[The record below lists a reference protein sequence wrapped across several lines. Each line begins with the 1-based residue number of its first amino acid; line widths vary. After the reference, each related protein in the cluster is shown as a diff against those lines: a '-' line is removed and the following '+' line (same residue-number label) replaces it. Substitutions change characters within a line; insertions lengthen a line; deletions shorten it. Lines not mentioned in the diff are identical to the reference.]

1 MQHTNLRRFGR
12 ALTPSLSSLTFG
24 SVVGLLFIV
33 GTYLAAAFSG
43 SYESAQ
49 LAAINAG
56 ASSDNQFISLYQKAY
71 DTVIISNSLGAIALF
86 VVWGMIGMIAY
97 AGVAGIVN
105 GLKEID
111 DLKEESGFVHADKQ
125 SLYREEAEKFIIR
138 VVALG
143 LLFVAIRLFVTM
155 FVPWARE
162 VTVIA
167 VFESVWLQKVLYLLV
182 AFAGWLFSLHILTVL
197 VRILLLRVRLFGEQV
212 STEDMQRF

>member
-1 MQHTNLRRFGR
+1 MQHTDLRRFGR

-24 SVVGLLFIV
+24 SIVGLVFIV
-33 GTYLAAAFSG
+33 GTYLTAAFSG

-56 ASSDNQFISLYQKAY
+56 ASSDNLFISLYQKAY
-71 DTVIISNSLGAIALF
+71 DTIIISNSLGAVALF

-97 AGVAGIVN
+97 AAVAGVVN

-111 DLKEESGFVHADKQ
+111 DIKEESSFVHADKQ

-138 VVALG
+138 VVMLG
-143 LLFVAIRLFVTM
+143 LLFLALRLLVNM

-167 VFESVWLQKVLYLLV
+167 VFESVWLQKILYLLIV
-182 AFAGWLFSLHILTVL
+182 FISWVFCLHVLTAI

-212 STEDMQRF
+212 STEDIQRF